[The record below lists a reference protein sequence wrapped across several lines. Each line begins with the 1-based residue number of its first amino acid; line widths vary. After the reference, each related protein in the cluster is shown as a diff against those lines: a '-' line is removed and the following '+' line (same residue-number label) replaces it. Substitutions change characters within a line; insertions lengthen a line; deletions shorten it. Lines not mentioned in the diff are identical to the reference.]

1 MAACYLQTF
10 THVSIM
16 VTLSCFVFLR
26 ALYTIAFGL
35 MTRLSDDTIILVIRL
50 VSLTTSFI
58 IHGIEIGYKVQHRAM
73 QACHPENLL
82 KNYNCHTILL
92 TVQYKH
98 GLYLLSKMNLY
109 LFLGGPDVEHQRSSG
124 FIGG

>member
-1 MAACYLQTF
+1 MQAF

-35 MTRLSDDTIILVIRL
+35 MTRLSDNTIILVIRL

-58 IHGIEIGYKVQHRAM
+58 IHGIEIGYKVQHRTM
-73 QACHPENLL
+73 QAVTL
-82 KNYNCHTILL
+82 KTYLRIIIAT
-92 TVQYKH
+92 QY
-98 GLYLLSKMNLY
+98 
-109 LFLGGPDVEHQRSSG
+109 F
-124 FIGG
+124 